1 MSDIVGILLAAGFSR
16 RFGGDKRLQ
25 PLADGRPMAV
35 VAASNL
41 LAACGRVIAV
51 VRPEDQGLAG
61 MLDELGC
68 TVVAAEDAALGM
80 AHSLA
85 AGVAASANARGWL
98 IALAD
103 MPRIEAASYRA
114 VLAALQGG
122 AAMARPEYGGRPGHP
137 VGFAAMWRA
146 DLLGLQG
153 DAGARAIVQA
163 APELLK
169 RCPVDDPGV
178 LLDIDLPTDL
188 A

>member
-1 MSDIVGILLAAGFSR
+1 VSGIVGILLAAGFSR

-25 PLADGRPMAV
+25 QLADGRPMAA

-80 AHSLA
+80 GHSLA
-85 AGVAASANARGWL
+85 AGIAASGHARGWL

-137 VGFAAMWRA
+137 VGFAEMWRGE
-146 DLLGLQG
+146 LLGLQG
-153 DAGARAIVQA
+153 DSGARAILQS
-163 APELLK
+163 APG
-169 RCPVDDPGV
+169 RVVACPVDDAGV
-178 LLDIDLPTDL
+178 LFDVDTPMDL

>member
-1 MSDIVGILLAAGFSR
+1 MSGIVGILLAAGFSR

-35 VAASNL
+35 VAATNL

-51 VRPEDQGLAG
+51 VRSEDQGLAG

-80 AHSLA
+80 GHSLA

-103 MPRIEAASYRA
+103 MPRIEAASYQA

-122 AAMARPEYGGRPGHP
+122 AAIARPEFGGRPGHP
-137 VGFAAMWRA
+137 VGFAAEWRKV
-146 DLLGLQG
+146 LLTLSG
-153 DAGARAIVQA
+153 DAGARAILQS
-163 APELLK
+163 APG
-169 RCPVDDPGV
+169 RVVACPVDDAGV
-178 LLDIDLPTDL
+178 LFDVDTPRDL

>member
-1 MSDIVGILLAAGFSR
+1 MSGIVGILLAAGFSR

-25 PLADGRPMAV
+25 ALADGRPLAV

-51 VRPEDQGLAG
+51 VRPEDQGLASL
-61 MLDELGC
+61 LDELGC
-68 TVVAAEDAALGM
+68 TVVAAEEAAFGM
-80 AHSLA
+80 GRSLA
-85 AGVAASANARGWL
+85 AGIAASGDAAGWL

-114 VLAALQGG
+114 VLTALRGG
-122 AAMARPEYGGRPGHP
+122 AAIARPHYRGQPGHP

-153 DAGARAIVQA
+153 DAGARAILQSA
-163 APELLK
+163 AE
-169 RCPVDDPGV
+169 RVVACPVDDAGV
-178 LLDIDLPTDL
+178 LFDIDTPRDL

>member
-1 MSDIVGILLAAGFSR
+1 MSGIIGILLAAGFSR

-25 PLADGRPMAV
+25 PLADGRPMAAA
-35 VAASNL
+35 AASNL

-51 VRPEDQGLAG
+51 VRPEDKRLADV
-61 MLDELGC
+61 LDEVGC
-68 TVVAAEDAALGM
+68 TVVSAEDAALGM
-80 AHSLA
+80 GHSLA
-85 AGVAASANARGWL
+85 AGVAASGDAAGWL

-122 AAMARPEYGGRPGHP
+122 AAIARPHYRGQSGHP

-153 DAGARAIVQA
+153 DAGARAILQS
-163 APELLK
+163 APG
-169 RCPVDDPGV
+169 RVVACPVDDAGV
-178 LLDIDLPTDL
+178 LFDIDTPRDL